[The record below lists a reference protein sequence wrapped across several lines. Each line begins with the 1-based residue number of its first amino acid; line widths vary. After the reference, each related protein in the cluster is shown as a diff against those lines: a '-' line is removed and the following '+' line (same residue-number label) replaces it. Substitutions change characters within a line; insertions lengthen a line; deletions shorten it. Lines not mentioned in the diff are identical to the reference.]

1 MLSIIVGSIFLVSS
15 LFPLRKYFYWRSMG
29 DFGWTLD
36 RAIRHKHNFYILVLL
51 GVACLSIGI
60 NN

>member
-1 MLSIIVGSIFLVSS
+1 MLFIILGVLILLIS
-15 LFPLRKYFYWRSMG
+15 LIPLYRYFYWRSMG

-51 GVACLSIGI
+51 GIVCFSLA
-60 NN
+60 N